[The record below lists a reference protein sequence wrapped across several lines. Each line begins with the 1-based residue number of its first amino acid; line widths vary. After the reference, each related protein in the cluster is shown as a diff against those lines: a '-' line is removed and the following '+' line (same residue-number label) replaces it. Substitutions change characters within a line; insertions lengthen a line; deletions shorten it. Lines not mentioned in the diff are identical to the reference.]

1 MATTPPMPEPAGPE
15 KTGPEKV
22 EPERVGPEPVRPE
35 PTAGRIP
42 HPVLLRRVF
51 LGVVVAGAVLLI
63 PWITYLAVSLP
74 DRFVAG
80 QWKAAWVGFDIA
92 LLFFL
97 AWTAWNAWQRRQML
111 IPSAMITA
119 TLLVCDAW
127 FDVVLDWGT
136 DDMWWSLAT
145 ALLVEL
151 PLAALLLRVAVRLIR
166 LLQRVRWAE
175 LGHHDQAPPLWRM
188 SFTELIGSDRLAAV
202 RNRDAAP

>member
-1 MATTPPMPEPAGPE
+1 MSTPPL
-15 KTGPEKV
+15 
-22 EPERVGPEPVRPE
+22 PEPVVPKT
-35 PTAGRIP
+35 PGRNV
-42 HPVLLRRVF
+42 HVARLRRVF
-51 LGVVVAGAVLLI
+51 LTIVVASSLLLI

-92 LLFFL
+92 LLVCL
-97 AWTAWNAWQRRQML
+97 TWTAWNAWQRRQML
-111 IPSAMITA
+111 ITSAMITA

-136 DDMWWSLAT
+136 DDMWWSLGS
-145 ALLVEL
+145 ALLIEL

-166 LLQRVRWAE
+166 MLQRVRWAE

-188 SFTELIGSDRLAAV
+188 SFAELIGSDRLTAL
-202 RNRDAAP
+202 RKKDPAP

>member
-1 MATTPPMPEPAGPE
+1 MSTPPP
-15 KTGPEKV
+15 
-22 EPERVGPEPVRPE
+22 PEPVGPDETPDGRYRH
-35 PTAGRIP
+35 TA
-42 HPVLLRRVF
+42 LLRRVF
-51 LGVVVAGAVLLI
+51 LTVVAASSLLLI

-92 LLFFL
+92 LMAFL

-111 IPSAMITA
+111 ITSAIITA

-145 ALLVEL
+145 ALLIEL

-166 LLQRVRWAE
+166 ILQRVRWAE

-188 SFTELIGSDRLAAV
+188 SFAELIGSDRLASL
-202 RNRDAAP
+202 RNKSSAP